1 MLELAKEQAETTIQM
16 ESELREK
23 IENSNFELK
32 AANEGLQKF
41 TSIVAHDLRA
51 PLRRIDA
58 FTDALREDC
67 AGQLDENGNEIL
79 TRINRGVSRMKLM
92 LDAMLDYSRYNAKA
106 ISGKTAELSS
116 VIDHVI
122 ESCDFQQFESRIH
135 VNVRGVP
142 RLKGDPILLAHVFQ
156 NLIGNSIKFRRD
168 DDLRIDID
176 ATSTEKQVTISVA
189 DNGIGVEPHFAD
201 QVFDM
206 FYRLHDEDEY
216 EGTGIGLTVC
226 RKIINDHGGRI
237 SIDKNYEGGTRVV
250 MTLFPARD
258 DEQAGLD
265 KARRISA
272 ESADEA
278 FFA

>member
-23 IENSNFELK
+23 IEYSSFELK

-67 AGQLDENGNEIL
+67 AGQLDEDGNEIL

-106 ISGKTAELSS
+106 ISGKTAEPSS

-142 RLKGDPILLAHVFQ
+142 RLKGDPILLAHV
-156 NLIGNSIKFRRD
+156 SR
-168 DDLRIDID
+168 
-176 ATSTEKQVTISVA
+176 T
-189 DNGIGVEPHFAD
+189 
-201 QVFDM
+201 
-206 FYRLHDEDEY
+206 
-216 EGTGIGLTVC
+216 
-226 RKIINDHGGRI
+226 
-237 SIDKNYEGGTRVV
+237 
-250 MTLFPARD
+250 
-258 DEQAGLD
+258 
-265 KARRISA
+265 
-272 ESADEA
+272 
-278 FFA
+278 